1 MESQVKEAK
10 EATNQFLE
18 KLGVNATA
26 NVFAVEE
33 YLKIEISGK
42 DTSLLIGFHGE
53 NLRAL
58 KHLLSIVL
66 RKQLAEG
73 TIVSIDVGGYLEGRE
88 EKIKAMAQKAI
99 DKFEKTKKPQDL
111 PNMNAFE
118 RRIAHAHISEQG
130 YASDSVGEGENRHIV
145 VKK

>member
-1 MESQVKEAK
+1 MDQEVKKAKELTQEFLDSLGVEAK
-10 EATNQFLE
+10 
-18 KLGVNATA
+18 A

-33 YLKIEISGK
+33 YLKIEIEGK

-66 RKQLAEG
+66 RKNLKEG
-73 TIVSIDVGGYLEGRE
+73 TIVTIDVGGYLVGRE
-88 EKIKAMAQKAI
+88 EKIKAIAQKAI
-99 DKFEKTKKPQDL
+99 EKFEKTKRPQDL
-111 PNMNAFE
+111 PQMNAFE
-118 RRIAHAHISEQG
+118 RRIAHAYISDAG